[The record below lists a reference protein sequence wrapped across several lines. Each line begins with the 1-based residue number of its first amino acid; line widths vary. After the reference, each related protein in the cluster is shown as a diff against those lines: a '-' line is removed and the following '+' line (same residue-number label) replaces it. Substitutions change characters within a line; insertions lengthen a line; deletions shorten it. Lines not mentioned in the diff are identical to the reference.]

1 MKLIF
6 GFGLIFLLVAGA
18 IGFVVWYFYMKVRFK
33 TVSSN
38 EAGII
43 TGTRLGDPAKEP
55 NVVKDESGRYMK
67 IIRGGGHRLKM
78 FQSFDRISLK
88 SFQLK
93 LDTPKVYT
101 KDGVG
106 LYGQAVATIKVSE
119 SISGIVQYAEQF
131 LGKKQ
136 KEIASEI
143 EEVLG
148 SNLRAILSKM
158 TVEEINGDRERF
170 NEEVREIAQEQLDRM
185 GFQITSLGLTDLK
198 DDDGYLE
205 NLGKPQVARVKKTA
219 DIAEATNARETDV
232 HVAKMK
238 QEVAEEQYKREIQIA
253 ETRKEKD
260 LKKAKIEAETSRER
274 AKSEAA
280 YSLEVE
286 ERNLEIEQKKLAI
299 REQDKERELHL
310 LRMERENAI
319 ALERDQVEV
328 EKQKIEAEYLKKI
341 REAEAAA
348 ETKELNA
355 KSEANA
361 KKLAGDAEAEV
372 IRKRSEAEVEALE
385 KRAEAMN
392 KHKEVMLTEKVIEVL
407 PEYARA
413 ISESLSNVESIRIL
427 DGGSG
432 DQVRSLPS
440 TVTNLMANMNEGL
453 GQMTGVNLNNLINN
467 FAGGN
472 EDIDVNEI
480 INQVTNQVT
489 ENDTSETSNDEV
501 VYEENNDVESTGKTK
516 GKLDSFLNE

>member
-1 MKLIF
+1 MIKGEIILIKLTV
-6 GFGLIFLLVAGA
+6 GFIFLLILGIV
-18 IGFVVWYFYMKVRFK
+18 GFVVWYFYMKVRFK

-38 EAGII
+38 EALII
-43 TGTRLGDPAKEP
+43 TGTNLGNPDKEP
-55 NVVKDESGRYMK
+55 NVIKDDSGRYMK
-67 IIRGGGHRLKM
+67 VVRGGGHRLRM
-78 FQSFDRISLK
+78 FQSSDKISLK

-106 LYGQAVATIKVSE
+106 LYGQAVATIKVSD
-119 SISGIVQYAEQF
+119 SINGIVQYAEQF

-136 KEIASEI
+136 KEIEAEI

-238 QEVAEEQYKREIQIA
+238 QEVAEEQYKREMQIA

-260 LKKAKIEAETSRER
+260 LKDSQIEAETSREKAR
-274 AKSEAA
+274 SEAA
-280 YSLEVE
+280 YSLEIE
-286 ERNLEIEQKKLAI
+286 ERNLEIERKRLEI
-299 REQDKERELHL
+299 REQEKERELHL

-328 EKQKIEAEYLKKI
+328 EKQKIEAEYLKKV
-341 REAEAAA
+341 RDAEAAA
-348 ETKELNA
+348 ETKKLHA
-355 KSEANA
+355 KSEAEA

-372 IRKRSEAEVEALE
+372 IRKRTAAEVEALE
-385 KRAEAMN
+385 KRAKAMN
-392 KHKEVMLTEKVIEVL
+392 DHKEVLITEKVIEML
-407 PEYARA
+407 PEYAKA
-413 ISESLSNVESIRIL
+413 ISSSLSNVESIRIL
-427 DGGSG
+427 DGGNG
-432 DQVRSLPS
+432 DQVRSLPN
-440 TVTNLMANMNEGL
+440 TVTSMMANMNEGL
-453 GQMTGVNLNNLINN
+453 GQMTGIDLNEIIHN
-467 FAGGN
+467 FTGGN
-472 EDIDVNEI
+472 KDIDVNELV
-480 INQVTNQVT
+480 NQLQNVTDEGALEIDSDGEV
-489 ENDTSETSNDEV
+489 SNEG
-501 VYEENNDVESTGKTK
+501 EK
-516 GKLDSFLNE
+516 